1 MKSLNFDNQFTAQ
14 MPADA
19 DTGSQSKQLK
29 NALFA
34 RVNPTP
40 VSAPT
45 LIHYSEDAAQLLGLS
60 AEECTSDEFLQVFAG
75 NKQIAGMDAH
85 ATCYGGHQFGNWAG
99 QLGDGRAINLGEVE
113 LGGTHLMLQLKGAGP
128 TPFSRTA
135 DGLAVL
141 RSSLREYLCSEAM
154 YYLGV
159 PTTRALSLITT
170 GEDVVRDMLYDGN
183 AAPEKGAVVCRL
195 SSSFVRFGHFQ
206 MLAARQELAL
216 LKAFTD
222 FVIQREFPALDNLAA
237 DAKGTYIAWFEE
249 VCHRTADLMVHWMRV
264 GFVHGVMNTDNMS
277 IIGETID
284 YGPYGWLEG
293 FDPNWT
299 PNTTDAG
306 QRRYR
311 YGQQPAIGQWNLM
324 QLANAILPLIED
336 SKPLEDALTA
346 YVTRYEAGWQKTMT
360 AKLGLRAYD
369 KDLTDRLLTLLTV
382 SETDMTLFFRA
393 LAGIAEDTPQPFT
406 TLAHCYYTPE
416 LLSDADKAQIETW
429 LADYLKAAKAQGQ
442 SNEDRA
448 VLMNQT
454 NPKYVLRNYL
464 SQIAID
470 SAEAGDY
477 SKVDELLN
485 ALKNPY
491 DEQAE
496 YEHLAKKRPEWA
508 RNKAGCSML
517 SCSS

>member
-19 DTGSQSKQLK
+19 DTGSQRKQLK

-206 MLAARQELAL
+206 MLAARQELNL
-216 LKAFTD
+216 LKEFTD
-222 FVIQREFPALDNLAA
+222 FVIQ
-237 DAKGTYIAWFEE
+237 K
-249 VCHRTADLMVHWMRV
+249 
-264 GFVHGVMNTDNMS
+264 
-277 IIGETID
+277 
-284 YGPYGWLEG
+284 
-293 FDPNWT
+293 
-299 PNTTDAG
+299 
-306 QRRYR
+306 
-311 YGQQPAIGQWNLM
+311 
-324 QLANAILPLIED
+324 
-336 SKPLEDALTA
+336 K
-346 YVTRYEAGWQKTMT
+346 
-360 AKLGLRAYD
+360 
-369 KDLTDRLLTLLTV
+369 
-382 SETDMTLFFRA
+382 
-393 LAGIAEDTPQPFT
+393 
-406 TLAHCYYTPE
+406 
-416 LLSDADKAQIETW
+416 QI
-429 LADYLKAAKAQGQ
+429 
-442 SNEDRA
+442 R
-448 VLMNQT
+448 
-454 NPKYVLRNYL
+454 VLRKL
-464 SQIAID
+464 HRRKTI
-470 SAEAGDY
+470 
-477 SKVDELLN
+477 
-485 ALKNPY
+485 
-491 DEQAE
+491 
-496 YEHLAKKRPEWA
+496 
-508 RNKAGCSML
+508 
-517 SCSS
+517 

>member
-1 MKSLNFDNQFTAQ
+1 MKPLNFDNKFTAQ

-19 DTGSQSKQLK
+19 DAGSQRKQLK

-34 RVNPTP
+34 RVDPTP

-60 AEECTSDEFLQVFAG
+60 REDCASDEFLQVFAG
-75 NKQIAGMDAH
+75 NKQIAGMDSH

-99 QLGDGRAINLGEVE
+99 QLGDGRAINLGEVD
-113 LGGTHLMLQLKGAGP
+113 LGDTHLMLQLKGAGP

-195 SSSFVRFGHFQ
+195 SSSFLRFGHFQ
-206 MLAARQELAL
+206 MLAARQELDL
-216 LKAFTD
+216 LKEFTD
-222 FVIQREFPALDNLAA
+222 FVIQREFPELNSIATDT
-237 DAKGTYIAWFEE
+237 KGTYIAWFEE
-249 VCHRTADLMVHWMRV
+249 VCNRTADLMVQWMRV

-277 IIGETID
+277 ILGETID

-293 FDPNWT
+293 FDPDWT
-299 PNTTDAG
+299 PNTTDAS

-336 SKPLEDALTA
+336 PKPLEDALTG
-346 YVTRYEAGWQKTMT
+346 YVTRYEDGWQKTMT
-360 AKLGLRAYD
+360 AKLGLKQYD
-369 KDLTDRLLTLLTV
+369 KGLTDRLLTLLTV

-393 LAGIAEDTPQPFT
+393 LAGISEDTQKPFIALT
-406 TLAHCYYTPE
+406 HCYYTPE
-416 LLSDADKAQIETW
+416 RLSDADKAQVETW
-429 LADYLKAAKAQGQ
+429 LADYLKVAKNQ
-442 SNEDRA
+442 SQSTENRL

-470 SAEAGDY
+470 SAEDGDY

-485 ALKNPY
+485 ALKKPY
-491 DEQAE
+491 DEQPE
-496 YEHLAKKRPEWA
+496 YDHLAAKRPEWA

>member
-1 MKSLNFDNQFTAQ
+1 
-14 MPADA
+14 
-19 DTGSQSKQLK
+19 
-29 NALFA
+29 
-34 RVNPTP
+34 
-40 VSAPT
+40 
-45 LIHYSEDAAQLLGLS
+45 
-60 AEECTSDEFLQVFAG
+60 
-75 NKQIAGMDAH
+75 
-85 ATCYGGHQFGNWAG
+85 
-99 QLGDGRAINLGEVE
+99 
-113 LGGTHLMLQLKGAGP
+113 
-128 TPFSRTA
+128 
-135 DGLAVL
+135 
-141 RSSLREYLCSEAM
+141 
-154 YYLGV
+154 
-159 PTTRALSLITT
+159 
-170 GEDVVRDMLYDGN
+170 
-183 AAPEKGAVVCRL
+183 
-195 SSSFVRFGHFQ
+195 
-206 MLAARQELAL
+206 MLAARQELDL
-216 LKAFTD
+216 LKEFTD
-222 FVIQREFPALDNLAA
+222 FVIQREFPQLDNLAE

-249 VCHRTADLMVHWMRV
+249 VCNRTADLMVHWMRV

-277 IIGETID
+277 ILGETID

-324 QLANAILPLIED
+324 QLANSILPLIED
-336 SKPLEDALTA
+336 PKPLEDALTA

-360 AKLGLRAYD
+360 AKLGLKAYD

-393 LAGIAEDTPQPFT
+393 LAGITENTQQPFT
-406 TLAHCYYTPE
+406 TLEHCYYTLE
-416 LLSDADKAQIETW
+416 LLSDADKTQLKTW
-429 LADYLKAAKAQGQ
+429 LADYLKVAKTQGQ
-442 SNEDRA
+442 SDEVRA

-477 SKVDELLN
+477 AKVDELLQ
-485 ALKNPY
+485 ALKRPY
-491 DEQAE
+491 DEQPK
-496 YEHLAKKRPEWA
+496 YEHLAAKRPEWA